1 VIEHKHSDLVAHIRA
16 HASATADE
24 KAAERSSA
32 AVERAK
38 AAATTGPAALL
49 DLADKA
55 ARVRGGPF
63 PVTPVLDAA
72 LRALQDRIAARL
84 LEVLA

>member
-1 VIEHKHSDLVAHIRA
+1 MTVANWGPSHPAYPLPLVDLPK
-16 HASATADE
+16 SGGPDP
-24 KAAERSSA
+24 
-32 AVERAK
+32 AV
-38 AAATTGPAALL
+38 LL

-63 PVTPVLDAA
+63 PVTPDLDAA

-84 LEVLA
+84 AEVLA